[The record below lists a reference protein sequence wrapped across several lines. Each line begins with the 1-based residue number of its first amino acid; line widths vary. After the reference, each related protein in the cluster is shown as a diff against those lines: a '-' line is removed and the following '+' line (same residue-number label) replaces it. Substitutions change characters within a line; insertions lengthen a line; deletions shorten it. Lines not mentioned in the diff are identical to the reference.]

1 MLSDSLKDLWQN
13 SWEKPGLVH
22 CLHVDPSLSPL
33 TFLYLKSLSI
43 VLPSSVFPLIASS
56 SQWDSLAPASLN
68 ISRFGLLLFF
78 TPFFGFGGLPSDGS
92 ILPAQPPSALP
103 ALAWELWSWTTASFP
118 NRRLCHLSWCHSQNK
133 LPKYWSNHATP
144 LAQKFLNLCY
154 LKGQV

>member
-1 MLSDSLKDLWQN
+1 MLSDSLKDLCQN
-13 SWEKPGLVH
+13 SWEEPGRVH

-33 TFLYLKSLSI
+33 ASLDRKSLSI

-92 ILPAQPPSALP
+92 ILPA
-103 ALAWELWSWTTASFP
+103 LAWELWSWTTASFP

>member
-1 MLSDSLKDLWQN
+1 MIYLGNCVLLFWIELNFPAYWKNILKIL
-13 SWEKPGLVH
+13 LVAKI
-22 CLHVDPSLSPL
+22 DPSLSPL

-92 ILPAQPPSALP
+92 ILPAQPPSALSLP
-103 ALAWELWSWTTASFP
+103 SHGSCGHELRPVSLTAGSAICPGVTAKISFP
-118 NRRLCHLSWCHSQNK
+118 NTGLIMP
-133 LPKYWSNHATP
+133 LPWLRN
-144 LAQKFLNLCY
+144 F
-154 LKGQV
+154 